1 MNDIRR
7 SKPILYYRWLV
18 FLLAAGYSLYMM
30 FFSSYAQLGGPFRF
44 LTIWALLASFFCASR
59 MIAVMEDRSDMRWD
73 AMVTITAVLNGMVV
87 FLYWRL
93 YFIDPALV
101 NSDEPVW
108 WREYYLH
115 LLGPMLQWID
125 ALFIHRGNRRP
136 LWAAVGI
143 AVVISLYVAWIE
155 GIVQRLSNF
164 PAGSVTSGLPYPFLN
179 DMTFTERLT
188 FYVSNFMIALILL
201 TIVVILAALLNHL
214 LPRRPQAT
222 P

>member
-7 SKPILYYRWLV
+7 SKPVLYYRWLV

-44 LTIWALLASFFCASR
+44 MTIWALLASFFCASR
-59 MIAVMEDRSDMRWD
+59 MIAIMEDRSDMRWD

-101 NSDEPVW
+101 NNDEPVW

-136 LWAAVGI
+136 IRAAAGI
-143 AVVISLYVAWIE
+143 AVFVSIYIAWIE
-155 GIVQRLSNF
+155 LIVQRFNTL
-164 PAGSVTSGLPYPFLN
+164 PAGNVTSGLPYPFLN
-179 DMTFTERLT
+179 DMTAPDRIS
-188 FYVSNFMIALILL
+188 FYASNFAIALIML
-201 TIVVILAALLNHL
+201 TIVVILAAILNRL
-214 LPRRPQAT
+214 LPRQPRTVP
-222 P
+222 